1 MSLWVDTQTTT
12 GSTVRPSTWNRSF
25 AVATRLAA
33 GAMAVSFAAQAASAQ
48 QMGDSVKAAQ
58 IHFKGITITP
68 VGFAAAE
75 AVWREKNETADIG
88 SSFSAIPFEGTTNAN
103 LNELRGTARQSRIGV
118 LAEGMGGDTKFAGYW
133 ESDFL
138 TNGTTSNSNES
149 NSYALRIRQFWGRAT
164 LGDGWQFT
172 AGQMWS
178 LLTTDKSG
186 VAARNEWVPLTID
199 AQYAAGFNWA
209 RQFGVRIAKDLVKD
223 KVWFAASAE
232 ESQTTF
238 TAHGANDN
246 FVVGQPG
253 GSLLNATTNYSSDP
267 YPDVIGKLV
276 FEPGFGHYEIKV
288 VGSALRDRVID
299 VSNIYGGT
307 HNSTTYVGGV
317 GAAALWQAKVVEDGK
332 SRSVV
337 DFGISG
343 LWGNGI
349 GRYGTVGLSDA
360 TVRPNGELAPIRS
373 AMGLVSLETHPTRRL
388 DIYGYAGAEY
398 AYRQDF
404 LNGTKGEGYGS
415 PLLSAAGC
423 TTEFAP
429 TGPDTPGAAG
439 GTNPGC
445 NADNRAVAQG
455 NLGFW
460 YSFYQGPAGRF
471 AWGMQYSYTER
482 QTWSGAPAVAGGP
495 GVAPTAR
502 DMMVFNSFRYYLP

>member
-1 MSLWVDTQTTT
+1 MSLWVDTQPTT
-12 GSTVRPSTWNRSF
+12 GSLFRPSTWNRSF
-25 AVATRLAA
+25 AFATRLAA
-33 GAMAVSFAAQAASAQ
+33 GAMAVAFAAQTAGAQ
-48 QMGDSVKAAQ
+48 ADSTTPAQ

-88 SSFSAIPFEGTTNAN
+88 SSFNAIPFEGTTNAN
-103 LNELRGTARQSRIGV
+103 LSEFRGSARQSRLGL
-118 LAEGMGGDTKFAGYW
+118 LAEGKGGDTKFAGYW

-172 AGQMWS
+172 AGQMWT
-178 LLTTDKSG
+178 LLTTDKTG
-186 VAARNEWVPLTID
+186 VATRQEWVPLTID
-199 AQYAAGFNWA
+199 AQYASGFNWA
-209 RQFGVRIAKDLVKD
+209 RQFGVRVAKDLVKD

-246 FVVGQPG
+246 FIVGQPG
-253 GSLLNATTNYSSDP
+253 GSLLNATTNFSSDIS
-267 YPDVIGKLV
+267 PDLIGKLV

-288 VGSALRDRVID
+288 VGSALRDRVVD
-299 VSNIYGGT
+299 VSGIYGGS
-307 HNSTTYVGGV
+307 HNSAVYVGGV
-317 GAAALWQAKVVEDGK
+317 GAAAVWSAKIVEDGK

-337 DFGISG
+337 DFGVSG

-349 GRYGTVGLSDA
+349 GRYGTSQLSDA

-373 AMGLVSLETHPTRRL
+373 AMGLVSLEVHPTRRL
-388 DIYGYAGAEY
+388 DIYGYGGAEY
-398 AYRQDF
+398 AYRDAF
-404 LNGTKGEGYGS
+404 LNGAKGEGYGS
-415 PLLSAAGC
+415 PLESNAGC

-429 TGPDTPGAAG
+429 VGPDTPGAAG
-439 GTNPGC
+439 GTNPSC
-445 NADNRAVAQG
+445 NADNRAIAQG

-460 YSFYQGPAGRF
+460 YRFYQGPAGNF
-471 AWGMQYSYTER
+471 AWGMQYSYTDR
-482 QTWSGAPAVAGGP
+482 QTWSGAAGIQP
-495 GVAPTAR
+495 RAL
-502 DMMVFNSFRYYLP
+502 DQMVFNSFRYYLP

>member
-12 GSTVRPSTWNRSF
+12 GRLFRPSTWNRSF
-25 AVATRLAA
+25 AAVTRLVA
-33 GAMAVSFAAQAASAQ
+33 GAMALALVTQTAAAQT
-48 QMGDSVKAAQ
+48 DSSQNAQ
-58 IHFKGITITP
+58 IHFKGITLTP
-68 VGFAAAE
+68 IGYAAAE

-88 SSFSAIPFEGTTNAN
+88 SSFSAIPFPGTTNSN
-103 LNELRGTARQSRIGV
+103 LNEFRGSARQSRLGM
-118 LAEGMGGDTKFAGYW
+118 LAEGHNGDTKFAGFW

-138 TNGTTSNSNES
+138 TVGTTSNSNES

-164 LGDGWQFT
+164 LGSGWQFT

-178 LLTTDKSG
+178 LLTTNKNG
-186 VAARNEWVPLTID
+186 VAARQEFVPLTID
-199 AQYAAGFNWA
+199 AQYGAGFNWA
-209 RQFGVRIAKDLVKD
+209 RQFGVRIGKDLVKD
-223 KVWFAASAE
+223 KVWFAVSAE

-246 FVVGQPG
+246 FIVGQPG
-253 GSLLNATTNYSSDP
+253 SSLLNATTNYSSDP

-299 VSNIYGGT
+299 VSGIYGGT
-307 HNSTTYVGGV
+307 HNSTQYVGGV
-317 GAAALWQAKVVEDGK
+317 GAAAVWQVKMMEDGK
-332 SRSVV
+332 SRSVA
-337 DFGISG
+337 DIGLSG

-373 AMGLVSLETHPTRRL
+373 AMGLLSIETHPTRRL
-388 DIYGYAGAEY
+388 DIYAYAGAEY
-398 AYRQDF
+398 AYRTAF

-415 PLLSAAGC
+415 PIASNAGC
-423 TTEFAP
+423 TIEFAP
-429 TGPDTPGAAG
+429 VGPQTVGAAG
-439 GTNPGC
+439 GTNPSC

-460 YSFYQGPAGRF
+460 YNFYQGPAGRF
-471 AWGMQYSYTER
+471 SWGMQYSYTDR
-482 QTWSGAPAVAGGP
+482 QTWSGAPATGSTVGLQPNAL
-495 GVAPTAR
+495 
-502 DMMVFNSFRYYLP
+502 DQMVFNSFRYYLP